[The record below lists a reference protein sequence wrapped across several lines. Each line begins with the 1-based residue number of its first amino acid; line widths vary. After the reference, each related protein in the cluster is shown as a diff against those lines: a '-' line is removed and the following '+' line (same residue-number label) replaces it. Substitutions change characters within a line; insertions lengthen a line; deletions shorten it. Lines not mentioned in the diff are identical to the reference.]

1 MTIAAVVAD
10 QFGRG
15 GLTAMVKAQAGI
27 VFDEC
32 ARCAVL
38 LFGGNGFTK
47 GGQGD
52 MVERACA
59 IHPSGWLLMGLA
71 GLYREVPG
79 ARIPGEPN
87 KTLVLGCSQ

>member
-1 MTIAAVVAD
+1 
-10 QFGRG
+10 
-15 GLTAMVKAQAGI
+15 MVKAQAGI

-52 MVERACA
+52 MVERMCA
-59 IHPSGWLLMGLA
+59 IQPPTG
-71 GLYREVPG
+71 Y
-79 ARIPGEPN
+79 
-87 KTLVLGCSQ
+87 

>member
-1 MTIAAVVAD
+1 MLGHAAVVAET
-10 QFGRG
+10 FGRG

-59 IHPSGWLLMGLA
+59 MYPSGWILMRVA

-79 ARIPGEPN
+79 ARIPGEP
-87 KTLVLGCSQ
+87 KELSVRLF